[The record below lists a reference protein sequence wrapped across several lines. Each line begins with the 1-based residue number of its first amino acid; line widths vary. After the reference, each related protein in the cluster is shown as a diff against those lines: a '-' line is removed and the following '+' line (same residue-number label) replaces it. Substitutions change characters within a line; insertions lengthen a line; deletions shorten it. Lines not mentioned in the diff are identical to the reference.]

1 MGHGVQ
7 VTRQAGQ
14 KKVSEPVLLPIGR
27 QYRGQRR
34 GIGRWQGG
42 LSGRRRRKRRHRV
55 DQVLHLAVEQRLAN
69 R

>member
-27 QYRGQRR
+27 QHRCQRR
-34 GIGRWQGG
+34 GIGRRQGG
-42 LSGRRRRKRRHRV
+42 LSGSWRRKRRHRI